1 MYTVSSTSAT
11 EPDAKLSIL
20 HNYNFAGYNEVLE
33 LLYLNC
39 QDVVKKS
46 IEVSG
51 LPSHRHADVLSNTFY
66 AAIEGIHVVYDSKP
80 VLTVR
85 YKMEEHPLATA
96 KKWLL
101 GILRN
106 KIADARKASRR
117 EAWLSDEVFA
127 EPTIKSFDDDEDYAQ
142 VIESI
147 ISKALNSLKE
157 SQRLAIMLRD
167 LDGISC
173 SEIQQQLGLMSVE
186 AAKALC
192 SRARRRWREKAL
204 QLASRELLKT
214 PQWDTY
220 KRGALRNFI
229 NKLQKKLS

>member
-20 HNYNFAGYNEVLE
+20 RNYNFAGYNEVLE

-46 IEVSG
+46 IEGSG
-51 LPSHRHADVLSNTFY
+51 LPSHRHADVLSDTFY
-66 AAIEGIHVVYDSKP
+66 AAIEGIH
-80 VLTVR
+80 TVR
-85 YKMEEHPLATA
+85 YKMEENPLATA

-106 KIADARKASRR
+106 KIADARKALRR
-117 EAWLSDEVFA
+117 EAWLSDEIFA
-127 EPTIKSFDDDEDYAQ
+127 EPTVEPFDDDEDYVQ
-142 VIESI
+142 VIKSI

-167 LDGISC
+167 LDGVSC

-214 PQWDTY
+214 PQWDIY
-220 KRGALRNFI
+220 KRGALRSFI

>member
-1 MYTVSSTSAT
+1 MRTVSSTSVT

-20 HNYNFAGYNEVLE
+20 YNYNFAGYNEVLE
-33 LLYLNC
+33 SLYLNC

-46 IEVSG
+46 IEGSG
-51 LPSHRHADVLSNTFY
+51 LPSHRHADVLSDTFY
-66 AAIEGIHVVYDSKP
+66 AAIEGIH
-80 VLTVR
+80 TVR
-85 YKMEEHPLATA
+85 YKMGENPLATA
-96 KKWLL
+96 RKWLL

-106 KIADARKASRR
+106 KIADARKALKR
-117 EAWLSDEVFA
+117 EAWLSDGGFA
-127 EPTIKSFDDDEDYAQ
+127 ELAIEPFDDEEDYVQ

-147 ISKALNSLKE
+147 ISKALNSLKK
-157 SQRLAIMLRD
+157 SQRFAIMSRD

-173 SEIQQQLGLMSVE
+173 PEIQRRLGLGSVE

-214 PQWDTY
+214 PHWDVY
-220 KRGALRNFI
+220 KRGALRGFI
-229 NKLQKKLS
+229 TKLQKKLS

>member
-1 MYTVSSTSAT
+1 MRTVSSTSAT

-20 HNYNFAGYNEVLE
+20 YNYNFAGYNEVLE
-33 LLYLNC
+33 SLYLNC
-39 QDVVKKS
+39 QDVVRKS
-46 IEVSG
+46 IEGSG
-51 LPSHRHADVLSNTFY
+51 LPSHRHADVLSDTFY
-66 AAIEGIHVVYDSKP
+66 AAIEGIH
-80 VLTVR
+80 TVR
-85 YKMEEHPLATA
+85 YKMGENPLATA

-106 KIADARKASRR
+106 KIADARKALKR
-117 EAWLSDEVFA
+117 EAWLSDEAFA
-127 EPTIKSFDDDEDYAQ
+127 ELAIEPFDDEEDYVQ

-173 SEIQQQLGLMSVE
+173 PEIQRQLGLGSVE

-214 PQWDTY
+214 PQRDVY
-220 KRGALRNFI
+220 KRGALRSFI